1 MPGIRGSS
9 GTVDRNLSSAA
20 LNASGFPVMSRR
32 DLGRVLNKRGPRIA
46 KKEFSRVFLT
56 DGGDFEDVLGIIHS
70 RPRRACDLETIG
82 VESRFGTC
90 SGLVSC
96 RTLQNGVQAP
106 NFSELLL

>member
-46 KKEFSRVFLT
+46 KEFSRVFLT
-56 DGGDFEDVLGIIHS
+56 DGGDVEDVLGIIHS
-70 RPRRACDLETIG
+70 RPRRTCDLETIG
-82 VESRFGTC
+82 VESRFGTWP
-90 SGLVSC
+90 SRIRQV
-96 RTLQNGVQAP
+96 
-106 NFSELLL
+106 

>member
-46 KKEFSRVFLT
+46 KEFSRVFLT
-56 DGGDFEDVLGIIHS
+56 DGGDVEDVPCLHKSGSAVS
-70 RPRRACDLETIG
+70 RIPEMILSQLKIFWG
-82 VESRFGTC
+82 SIFF
-90 SGLVSC
+90 
-96 RTLQNGVQAP
+96 LQQNFQASHVG
-106 NFSELLL
+106 FSLS